1 MAYNNPVAKIKTI
14 THRSKPIYHAIV
26 PFSSED
32 ETLLCVPWEVNR
44 FMEYEGEIPC
54 LRGINYR
61 NLSGVVIVQIDKKS
75 EEDVRKTIDLFLSHW
90 FTALLIITDMD
101 VDIRDPRQVDWALA
115 TRVRPDRDITVKSD
129 QPAMTINPVAV
140 VSGEITLQL
149 SPPWVPLTA
158 KIAIDAT
165 KPLGERERFER
176 IDIPQ
181 AVKEK
186 VSALLQGSVL
196 WSTL

>member
-1 MAYNNPVAKIKTI
+1 
-14 THRSKPIYHAIV
+14 
-26 PFSSED
+26 
-32 ETLLCVPWEVNR
+32 
-44 FMEYEGEIPC
+44 MEYEGEIPC

-75 EEDVRKTIDLFLSHW
+75 EEDVKKTIDLFFSHW
-90 FTALLIITDMD
+90 FTVLLIITDVD

-115 TRVRPDRDITVKSD
+115 TRVRPERDITVKSD

-140 VSGEITLQL
+140 VSGEITLRL

-165 KPLGERERFER
+165 KPLEERERFER

-186 VSALLQGSVL
+186 VSTLLQGSI
-196 WSTL
+196 